1 MICCKIKVGVLLIN
15 YHFFMVFLTSGI
27 TCRVAATKSP
37 VIFIGTGEHMDE
49 FEIFD
54 VKPFV
59 SRLLGKILVPRV
71 IISFLIPFFC
81 VSYLLALYFSL

>member
-1 MICCKIKVGVLLIN
+1 MVWLTKIFAYLL
-15 YHFFMVFLTSGI
+15 LSA
-27 TCRVAATKSP
+27 CRVAATKSP

-59 SRLLGKILVPRV
+59 SRLLGFNLIAFIKPF
-71 IISFLIPFFC
+71 ISQP
-81 VSYLLALYFSL
+81 SSAPY